1 MSQDKMLKG
10 SNLNTQD
17 LNSSVSFFEVNIQA
31 NRNINQKEFFLK
43 QHCSLNLVSVI
54 PLNIMALT

>member
-1 MSQDKMLKG
+1 MLKG

-31 NRNINQKEFFLK
+31 KRNIN
-43 QHCSLNLVSVI
+43 
-54 PLNIMALT
+54 